1 MHIGQESSLILP
13 MVLDDNGENAVK
25 FEVISTTGKKSYD
38 VDQIIRRYTNE
49 IIAALYAN
57 SLVTG
62 QDGGGSMALSESQIK
77 IRDDII
83 ESFLAEIADVFNH
96 YLIPRIFKWN
106 GWEVEEYP
114 KFAYGKVSPPSLEQM
129 SSAGQRFGAV
139 GLIPRTAETI
149 NYISS
154 LWGNPYRFDEDATSE
169 EIEKLLGQNESK
181 AGSGMAEGMP
191 NGTGSGNNNNSK
203 TNSGNKA

>member
-38 VDQIIRRYTNE
+38 VDQIIRRYKDE

-62 QDGGGSMALSESQIK
+62 QGGGGSMALSESQIK

-114 KFAYGKVSPPSLEQM
+114 KFVHGKVSQPTLDQFAKATYQLLAAGGIRISAKNINHIMHKFDFPDMFAENTSVEDVRAELSGAQTRAGDGFATTGDGTSTSPTGKDST
-129 SSAGQRFGAV
+129 SSNAH
-139 GLIPRTAETI
+139 
-149 NYISS
+149 
-154 LWGNPYRFDEDATSE
+154 
-169 EIEKLLGQNESK
+169 
-181 AGSGMAEGMP
+181 
-191 NGTGSGNNNNSK
+191 
-203 TNSGNKA
+203 NK